1 MILIIHGIGT
11 LLPWNMFIT
20 ADDYFKEKLTINQ
33 TEFNVTSIREL
44 PYKDNFMNYITISSK
59 LPNVIIQAMNFLIQP
74 K

>member
-1 MILIIHGIGT
+1 
-11 LLPWNMFIT
+11 MFIT

-33 TEFNVTSIREL
+33 TEFNVTSIKEL

-59 LPNVIIQAMNFLIQP
+59 LPNVIVQALNFLIQP